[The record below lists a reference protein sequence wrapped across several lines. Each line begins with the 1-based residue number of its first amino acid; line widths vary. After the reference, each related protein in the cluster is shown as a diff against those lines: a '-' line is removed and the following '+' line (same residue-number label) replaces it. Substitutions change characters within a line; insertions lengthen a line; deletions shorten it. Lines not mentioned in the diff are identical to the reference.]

1 MGPNRAKHHKSA
13 WSRRAKSDEHGG
25 TSEGLRPY
33 RARTRRGYNRVHR
46 PIRRQQAVRA
56 RDAEVQ
62 HDQRRRLRQD
72 AITQGCF
79 RLPDPPQRDP
89 DEMTSYDHLHKLGN
103 SHHLIQRFGNPETTL
118 VEAERW
124 IIAHPDADRSRAR
137 RPDLLIAFGVDPEA
151 YEASNGYVISEQG
164 KPPDFVMEIASEST
178 ARTDVVEKRVEYAGL
193 GIPEY
198 WRFDETGEHHGAR
211 LGGDRLV
218 NGRYEPMPIHELP
231 DGSLAVS
238 RGDEAFAVEV
248 KLRSDVNSGHQTFH
262 AAGSPA

>member
-1 MGPNRAKHHKSA
+1 
-13 WSRRAKSDEHGG
+13 
-25 TSEGLRPY
+25 
-33 RARTRRGYNRVHR
+33 
-46 PIRRQQAVRA
+46 
-56 RDAEVQ
+56 
-62 HDQRRRLRQD
+62 
-72 AITQGCF
+72 
-79 RLPDPPQRDP
+79 
-89 DEMTSYDHLHKLGN
+89 MTSYDHLHKLGN

-218 NGRYEPMPIHELP
+218 NGRYEPMPIHDLP

-248 KLRSDVNSGHQTFH
+248 KLTFMFRNERTAESEMDNLEDYLEDDLPRAVDIEDVASHGVFVVVTASVDEDDYDPEQL
-262 AAGSPA
+262 P